1 METKTKV
8 RFGLGKLTMIILSIG
23 CLLAACAKPPSAVPP
38 ASTEPQQQ
46 QTEQTKPE
54 TEANGGTDTAENQ
67 ASAEEE
73 LQPEEGAELLLWDN
87 GEAEGEWAQYVA
99 QEFTKKYG
107 IPVKYEK
114 VQHTDVPTKLQTDGP
129 AGLGGDVFLAPH
141 DHTGSM
147 VAAGL
152 VLENFFPDEY
162 REAALEAAVNGT
174 SVDGKLYGYP
184 VSIETYALFYNKDLV
199 QQPPATWEE
208 LIEQAKA
215 FNDPAAQKYGF
226 MYEAGNFYYNYALI
240 GGYGG
245 YVFGGGNTDPQD
257 IGLNT
262 EGAVK
267 AGELMKR
274 LQSEVLPLK
283 VEDITYDVKQS
294 LFNEGKLLFNI
305 DGPWALANHRGAGV
319 NFGVAPLPKL
329 DNGQSPTSF
338 SGVKQYLVNAYT
350 KYPNAASLYAKFAT
364 SDEMLLKRYEM
375 TGQIPA
381 RKTLL
386 ENETLKKD
394 EIAMAFLTQAN
405 EAVPMPNIPEMA
417 LVWGPMATALTAIWN
432 GLEEP
437 KPALDAAV
445 QQIKDA
451 IASQ

>member
-1 METKTKV
+1 MKKNS
-8 RFGLGKLTMIILSIG
+8 RFSMLLTFVLIAG
-23 CLLAACAKPPSAVPP
+23 LAAACSKPPSATPP
-38 ASTEPQQQ
+38 SDGTPQ
-46 QTEQTKPE
+46 EQPAPAE
-54 TEANGGTDTAENQ
+54 QPANEGEQ
-67 ASAEEE
+67 PAEEE

-87 GEAEGEWAQYVA
+87 GDAEGEWAQYVA
-99 QEFTKKYG
+99 EQFTAKYG

-147 VAAGL
+147 AAAGL
-152 VLENFFPDEY
+152 LLENFFPEEY
-162 REAALEAAVNGT
+162 RQSALDAALQGT
-174 SVDGKLYGYP
+174 TVDGTLYGYP

-199 QQPPATWEE
+199 QTPPATWDE

-215 FNDPAAQKYGF
+215 FNDPDNKKYGF
-226 MYEAGNFYYNYALI
+226 MYEAGNFYYNYAFI

-245 YVFGGGNTDPQD
+245 YVFGNDNTDPND
-257 IGLNT
+257 LGLNG

-274 LQSEVLPLK
+274 LQSDILPLK

-294 LFNEGKLLFNI
+294 LFNEGKLMFNI
-305 DGPWALANHRGAGV
+305 DGPWALANHREAGV

-329 DNGQSPTSF
+329 DNGRSPTSF

-381 RKTLL
+381 SKTLL
-386 ENETLKKD
+386 GNETLQKD
-394 EIAMAFLTQAN
+394 EIGMAFLEQAN
-405 EAVPMPNIPEMA
+405 QAVPMPNIPEMA
-417 LVWGPMATALTAIWN
+417 NVWGPMATALTAIWN

-451 IASQ
+451 IATGQK